1 MAAARAAREVGEER
15 HADAPPHLG
24 QRWAWRRA
32 GDGAASPFLPEP
44 QGLQEG
50 ERDLAQQRVMVQAAP
65 TPALEVVEAEFLFQL
80 LMGCSQHQRALIAA
94 ASCPRLAL
102 AG

>member
-32 GDGAASPFLPEP
+32 GDGAASPFSLGRQSWLARLLFQGGQVGIWVAAEP
-44 QGLQEG
+44 GAKRPG
-50 ERDLAQQRVMVQAAP
+50 MAP
-65 TPALEVVEAEFLFQL
+65 LVETLAEFWFSRTCRIA
-80 LMGCSQHQRALIAA
+80 GGRSRA
-94 ASCPRLAL
+94 
-102 AG
+102 G